1 MASLS
6 TNGNGGR
13 DNPARGSWLRYECR
27 NESHHEIHRYEC
39 REGGRDVKN
48 V

>member
-13 DNPARGSWLRYECR
+13 DECREKSR
-27 NESHHEIHRYEC
+27 NESHHQIHRYEC